1 METYLAEKQSNMNIS
16 TIGRTSENRDIKLV
30 TVNGDRGLPKIFI
43 DAGIHARYRS
53 TTGSYPPRKMVIV
66 ARNGQGC
73 MGLLVAK

>member
-1 METYLAEKQSNMNIS
+1 MNIS

-53 TTGSYPPRKMVIV
+53 TPGSYPPGKWSLWPGTARV
-66 ARNGQGC
+66 AWDF
-73 MGLLVAK
+73 